1 MTIRIAQASS
11 SETFGRYGVA
21 PNQRRTGATDKKPEG
36 NLDGELNVVNW
47 HGGWECVYRPFD
59 ESIADDIAAFVYR
72 AVCNGSHI
80 GYSWSGNTGL
90 FDAVKKKGDKDPLSV
105 DTLVNTDCAALIGA
119 AVYFS
124 GIEDSRLRTMTTDKM
139 DKIIMETG
147 AFVKLTN
154 YSLCEK
160 GKGIRRGDI
169 LWRSGHTACALDT
182 DPISYKEAVYL
193 AKYNFNGVSIT
204 AGEAGI
210 RAVQKTRSVAKSGYR
225 PVVAR
230 LSHVN
235 NSALANVVPF
245 FGYGDKERLCV
256 NFYRASGGSGTIDCT
271 VIVIYVRK
279 EFTGISW

>member
-139 DKIIMETG
+139 DKILMETG

-182 DPISYKEAVYL
+182 DPISYKEAVVYQ
-193 AKYNFNGVSIT
+193 KVSFNGVEIT
-204 AGEAGI
+204 EGTPGT
-210 RAVQKTRSVAKSGYR
+210 RAVQKVKTVKRSGYKI
-225 PVVAR
+225 VDAR
-230 LSHVN
+230 ISCVN
-235 NSALANVVPF
+235 DSSIAKPDPF
-245 FGYGDKERLCV
+245 FGFGDDERLCL
-256 NFYRASGGSGTIDCT
+256 NFYRASGKSGKMDVTVT
-271 VIVIYVRK
+271 VIFVRT
-279 EFTGISW
+279 EFTSG